1 MIFNIRQSIESRN
14 FLTRQETHGP
24 TNEVLIRRCC
34 ADNETLTLAFSSI
47 VNIRETR
54 VIRVASEKRKD
65 NTEREGFRKRSL
77 RKYCP
82 CRIKHLEIS
91 LTL

>member
-1 MIFNIRQSIESRN
+1 MIFNISQSIESRN
-14 FLTRQETHGP
+14 FLTRQETRGP

-65 NTEREGFRKRSL
+65 KKKKKDFEKDFYVNIA
-77 RKYCP
+77 
-82 CRIKHLEIS
+82 RIE
-91 LTL
+91 